1 MIVNRVLQVDILS
14 SFLMTELIIF
24 HVFRLVIPRVLR
36 TDSMEMKGHMLV
48 STVMLPAIVVALALP
63 IIVLL
68 VTKMEDL
75 TYIYQPQRELMDQA
89 MPQ

>member
-36 TDSMEMKGHMLV
+36 TDSMEMMGHMLV